1 MSEASSGRTDVSLV
15 LMQGSPE
22 AQATLDVLARED
34 PNLVVADHDTYWKIT
49 SPSGR
54 IEVDL
59 NVVAEELGTQ
69 LTMSQWL
76 VIMSTYVGRVM
87 TEPDKFILTS
97 DVTQIHRA

>member
-1 MSEASSGRTDVSLV
+1 MNSPGRTDVSLV

-22 AQATLDVLARED
+22 AQATLEVLERED
-34 PNLVVADHDTYWKIT
+34 PDLVVADHGTYWKLT
-49 SPSGR
+49 APGGR

-59 NVVAEELGTQ
+59 NKVAEELGAE
-69 LTMSQWL
+69 LSMSQWL

-97 DVTQIHRA
+97 DVTQMHRA

>member
-1 MSEASSGRTDVSLV
+1 MSAAEPGRSDVSLI
-15 LMQGSPE
+15 LMQGSAE
-22 AQATLDVLARED
+22 AQATLDVLARDD

-49 SPSGR
+49 SPSGH

-59 NVVAEELGTQ
+59 KRVAEELGNE
-69 LTMSQWL
+69 LSMSQWL
-76 VIMSTYVGRVM
+76 GIMSTYVGRVL

>member
-1 MSEASSGRTDVSLV
+1 MSARTDVSLV

-22 AQATLDVLARED
+22 AQATVDVLEREYPD
-34 PNLVVADHDTYWKIT
+34 MVVADHGTYWKLT
-49 SPSGR
+49 APGGF

-59 NVVAEELGTQ
+59 NQVAEELGAQ
-69 LTMSQWL
+69 LSMSQWL

>member
-1 MSEASSGRTDVSLV
+1 MSALSSGRTDVSLV

-22 AQATLDVLARED
+22 AQATLDVLERDD
-34 PNLVVADHDTYWKIT
+34 PNLVIADHGTYWKIT

-59 NVVAEELGTQ
+59 KVVAEELGTA
-69 LTMSQWL
+69 LSMSQWL

-97 DVTQIHRA
+97 DVTQMHRN